1 MFEPLIYASL
11 IIEQIVE
18 QIKRIVN
25 EGKPNWYALGA
36 SILGSASGAWTARQD
51 LITVHIHDI
60 STATDIYVPIIN
72 AGTVS
77 KLQTVTSAAI
87 AGSDLIITAYN
98 SSSAS
103 MGNLTVTQS
112 GSAAGDVDEKLPTS
126 NNTVAA
132 GSYIRINS
140 NGGPS
145 SHVDVM
151 LIIAVDRT
159 S

>member
-1 MFEPLIYASL
+1 MANVEHNALTGSDLHEPKALAG
-11 IIEQIVE
+11 QTA
-18 QIKRIVN
+18 
-25 EGKPNWYALGA
+25 GKVYVSN
-36 SILGSASGAWTARQD
+36 GSNSGAWAARQD

-77 KLQTVTSAAI
+77 KLQSVTSAAI

-103 MGNLTVTQS
+103 MGNLTITQS
-112 GSAAGDVDEKLPTS
+112 TSAAGDVDVLSPSS
-126 NNTVAA
+126 NNTVTA
-132 GSYIRINS
+132 GSYIRING

-151 LIIAVDRT
+151 LLIAVDRT

>member
-1 MFEPLIYASL
+1 MANVEHSALTDPNLHEPKGLTGTSHSGRVYVS
-11 IIEQIVE
+11 
-18 QIKRIVN
+18 N
-25 EGKPNWYALGA
+25 
-36 SILGSASGAWTARQD
+36 GSASGAWTARQD

-126 NNTVAA
+126 NNTVTA
-132 GSYIRINS
+132 GSYIRLNS
-140 NGGPS
+140 NGGPT

-151 LIIAVDRT
+151 LLIAVDRT

>member
-1 MFEPLIYASL
+1 MANVEHSALTGSDLHEPKALAG
-11 IIEQIVE
+11 QTA
-18 QIKRIVN
+18 
-25 EGKPNWYALGA
+25 GKVYVSN
-36 SILGSASGAWTARQD
+36 GSNSGAWTARQD

-112 GSAAGDVDEKLPTS
+112 GSAAGDVDVLSPTS

-151 LIIAVDRT
+151 LLIAVDRT

>member
-1 MFEPLIYASL
+1 MANVEHSALTGSDLHEPKALAG
-11 IIEQIVE
+11 QTA
-18 QIKRIVN
+18 
-25 EGKPNWYALGA
+25 GKVYVSN
-36 SILGSASGAWTARQD
+36 GSNSGAWTARQD

-112 GSAAGDVDEKLPTS
+112 GSAAGDVDVLSPSS
-126 NNTVAA
+126 NNTVTA
-132 GSYIRINS
+132 GSYIRING

-151 LIIAVDRT
+151 LLIAVDRT

>member
-1 MFEPLIYASL
+1 MANVEHSALTGSDLHEPKALAG
-11 IIEQIVE
+11 QTA
-18 QIKRIVN
+18 
-25 EGKPNWYALGA
+25 GKVYVSN
-36 SILGSASGAWTARQD
+36 GSNSGAWTARQD

-103 MGNLTVTQS
+103 MGNLTITQS
-112 GSAAGDVDEKLPTS
+112 TSAAGDVDVLSPSS
-126 NNTVAA
+126 NNTVTA
-132 GSYIRINS
+132 GSYIRING

-151 LIIAVDRT
+151 LLIAVDRT

>member
-1 MFEPLIYASL
+1 MANVEHSALTGSDLHEPKALAG
-11 IIEQIVE
+11 QTA
-18 QIKRIVN
+18 
-25 EGKPNWYALGA
+25 GKVYVSN
-36 SILGSASGAWTARQD
+36 GSNSGAWTARQD
-51 LITVHIHDI
+51 LITVHIQNI

-112 GSAAGDVDEKLPTS
+112 GSAAGDVDVLSPTS
-126 NNTVAA
+126 NNIVAT
-132 GSYIRINS
+132 GSYIRING
-140 NGGPS
+140 NGGPT

-151 LIIAVDRT
+151 LLIAVDRT

>member
-1 MFEPLIYASL
+1 MVNVQHNALTGNDLHEPKGLTGTSHSGRVYVS
-11 IIEQIVE
+11 
-18 QIKRIVN
+18 N
-25 EGKPNWYALGA
+25 
-36 SILGSASGAWTARQD
+36 GSASGAWTARQD

-72 AGTVS
+72 AGTVV
-77 KLQTVTSAAI
+77 KLQTVTSGTI
-87 AGSDLIITAYN
+87 AGSDLDITAYN

-103 MGNLTVTQS
+103 MGELTVQS
-112 GSAAGDVDEKLPTS
+112 GSAAGVVDVLPPTS
-126 NNTVAA
+126 NNTVTA

-151 LIIAVDRT
+151 LLIAVDRT

>member
-1 MFEPLIYASL
+1 MANVEHSALTGSDLHEPKALAG
-11 IIEQIVE
+11 QTA
-18 QIKRIVN
+18 
-25 EGKPNWYALGA
+25 GKVYVSN
-36 SILGSASGAWTARQD
+36 GSNSGAWTARQD

-77 KLQTVTSAAI
+77 KLQTVTSGTI
-87 AGSDLIITAYN
+87 AGSDLVITAYN

-103 MGNLTVTQS
+103 MGNLTVQAAS
-112 GSAAGDVDEKLPTS
+112 GAGVINDLAPSS
-126 NNTVAA
+126 NNIVTA
-132 GSYIRINS
+132 GSYIRINGD
-140 NGGPS
+140 GGPS

-151 LIIAVDRT
+151 LLIAVDRT

>member
-1 MFEPLIYASL
+1 MVNVQHNALTGNDLHEPKGLAGTSHSGRVYVS
-11 IIEQIVE
+11 
-18 QIKRIVN
+18 N
-25 EGKPNWYALGA
+25 
-36 SILGSASGAWTARQD
+36 GSASGAWTARQD

-72 AGTVS
+72 AGTVV
-77 KLQTVTSAAI
+77 KLQTVTSGTI
-87 AGSDLIITAYN
+87 AGSDLDITAYN

-103 MGNLTVTQS
+103 MGELTVQS
-112 GSAAGDVDEKLPTS
+112 GSAAGVVDVLPPTS
-126 NNTVAA
+126 NNTVTA

-151 LIIAVDRT
+151 LLIAVDRT

>member
-1 MFEPLIYASL
+1 MANVEHSALTGSDLHEPKALAG
-11 IIEQIVE
+11 QTA
-18 QIKRIVN
+18 
-25 EGKPNWYALGA
+25 GKVYVSN
-36 SILGSASGAWTARQD
+36 GSNSGAWTARQD

>member
-1 MFEPLIYASL
+1 MVNVQHNALTGSDLHEPKALAG
-11 IIEQIVE
+11 QTA
-18 QIKRIVN
+18 
-25 EGKPNWYALGA
+25 GKVYVSN
-36 SILGSASGAWTARQD
+36 GSNSGAWTARQD

-98 SSSAS
+98 SSSVS
-103 MGNLTVTQS
+103 MGNLTVTQA
-112 GSAAGDVDEKLPTS
+112 GSAAGDVDVLSPSS
-126 NNTVAA
+126 NNIVTA
-132 GSYIRINS
+132 GSYIRINGD
-140 NGGPS
+140 GGPS

-151 LIIAVDRT
+151 LLIAVDRT

>member
-1 MFEPLIYASL
+1 MANVEHSALTGSDLHEPKALAG
-11 IIEQIVE
+11 QTA
-18 QIKRIVN
+18 
-25 EGKPNWYALGA
+25 GKVYVSN
-36 SILGSASGAWTARQD
+36 GSNSGAWTARQD

-112 GSAAGDVDEKLPTS
+112 GSAAGDVDVLSPSS
-126 NNTVAA
+126 NNIVTA
-132 GSYIRINS
+132 GSYIRINGD
-140 NGGPS
+140 GGPS

-151 LIIAVDRT
+151 LLIAVDRT

>member
-1 MFEPLIYASL
+1 MANVEHSALTGSDLHEPKALAG
-11 IIEQIVE
+11 QTA
-18 QIKRIVN
+18 
-25 EGKPNWYALGA
+25 GKVYVSN
-36 SILGSASGAWTARQD
+36 GSNSGAWTARQD
-51 LITVHIHDI
+51 LITVHIQNI
-60 STATDIYVPIIN
+60 SAVTDIYVPIIN

-98 SSSAS
+98 SSSSS
-103 MGNLTVTQS
+103 MGSLTVTQA
-112 GSAAGDVDEKLPTS
+112 GSAAGDVDVLLPTS

-132 GSYIRINS
+132 GSYIRING
-140 NGGPS
+140 NGGPN

-151 LIIAVDRT
+151 LLIAVDRT